1 MDWFLYDNDFRHES
15 VKSQLRKTYKMMD
28 DKIKQQRIFKLS
40 IVHHGGVSKVE
51 SVRTLKID
59 VLVFVTTDLVLYGKK
74 YSRMDQVK
82 FVEDSFCPS
91 NFLKAVFHKFYFVYI
106 LIFFPIY
113 SIFLSL

>member
-1 MDWFLYDNDFRHES
+1 MKVLNPN
-15 VKSQLRKTYKMMD
+15 LRKTYKMMD

-40 IVHHGGVSKVE
+40 IVHHGGVLKVE

-82 FVEDSFCPS
+82 LVEDSFCPS
-91 NFLKAVFHKFYFVYI
+91 NFLKAVFHTFYFVYI